1 MASALNYLH
10 NHCQQQIIHCDLK
23 PSNSLLDSEM
33 FAHVCDFGLTRLLTG
48 INDSSQKYTST
59 IGLNGSIGYIALGI
73 TSLI

>member
-23 PSNSLLDSEM
+23 PSNILLDSEM
-33 FAHVCDFGLTRLLTG
+33 IAHVSDFSLIRLLTG

-73 TSLI
+73 TSLL